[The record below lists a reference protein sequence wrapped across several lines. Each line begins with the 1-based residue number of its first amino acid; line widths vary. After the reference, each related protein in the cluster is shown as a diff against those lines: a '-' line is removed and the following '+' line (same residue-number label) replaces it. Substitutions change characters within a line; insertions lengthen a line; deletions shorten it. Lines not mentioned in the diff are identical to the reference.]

1 MRSKAKYMAIVAI
14 VVVAILAIT
23 LVSCGGSVTE
33 ETTKWLAGEKTN
45 ATVTDKVTIS
55 DVKVNFSE
63 GLLKGDLL
71 KIKSLDIVSTRV
83 INGDK
88 LSLSL
93 KVENIKGVSFSNMI
107 NTVLGSVLKDIK
119 LDGISQIGGIE
130 IILNYDPKA
139 EIVLTGEFHGYD
151 LNKMLPN
158 EPAGDSNP
166 NKEKFVNITAEEVTG
181 ENHTKETALINGILD
196 LLDNPI
202 YGPATFDK
210 NGTGKPGLAN
220 IIALANI
227 ALEQYGA
234 ENFYNA
240 SGVET
245 QYNANS
251 IIDMIFGTDA
261 HLNIGEIIED
271 VLTIAQLKMTASETQ
286 KVGGKNVY
294 KSTAMSANV
303 SAFVDSATVQNIG
316 KNIGGILGA
325 LGVDLGD
332 ISLDDI
338 SGILKGEI
346 NLEAKVKVES
356 TYTNN

>member
-33 ETTKWLAGEKTN
+33 ETTKWLAGKKTN
-45 ATVTDKVTIS
+45 ATVIDKVTLS
-55 DVKVNFSE
+55 DVKVNLSD
-63 GLLKGDLL
+63 GALKGDLV

-83 INGDK
+83 IDGDK

-93 KVENIKGVSFSNMI
+93 KVENIKEVKFSSLI
-107 NTVLGSVLKDIK
+107 NGVLGNVLKDIK

-130 IILNYDPKA
+130 IILNYDPTA

-158 EPAGDSNP
+158 EPEGDSNP
-166 NKEKFVNITAEEVTG
+166 NKEKFINLKAEEVTG
-181 ENHTKETALINGILD
+181 TDHTKETALIGAIVD

-210 NGTGKPGLAN
+210 DGKGTSNLAN
-220 IIALANI
+220 IVALAKV

-234 ENFYNA
+234 DKFYNA

-245 QYNANS
+245 QYDANS
-251 IIDMIFGTDA
+251 IIDMIFGNDA

-294 KSTAMSANV
+294 KSTAMSANINALV
-303 SAFVDSATVQNIG
+303 NEDTVETIG

-325 LGVDLGD
+325 LGVDLGN
-332 ISLDDI
+332 IDI
-338 SGILKGEI
+338 SGILNGEI
-346 NLEAKVKVES
+346 TLEAKVKVES
-356 TYTNN
+356 TYANN

>member
-23 LVSCGGSVTE
+23 LVSCGGSVSE

-55 DVKVNFSE
+55 DVSIKFSD
-63 GLLKGDLL
+63 GILKGNLL

-83 INGDK
+83 IVGDK

-93 KVENIKGVSFSNMI
+93 KVENIKGVSFNTMI

-119 LDGISQIGGIE
+119 LDGINNIAGIE
-130 IILNYDPKA
+130 IILNYDPTA

-151 LNKMLPN
+151 LNEMITTAP
-158 EPAGDSNP
+158 EGDSNP
-166 NKEKFVNITAEEVTG
+166 NKEKFINITAEEVTG

-210 NGTGKPGLAN
+210 DGKGKPSLAN
-220 IIALANI
+220 IVALAKI

-234 ENFYNA
+234 NNFYNA

-245 QYNANS
+245 EYNANG
-251 IIDMIFGTDA
+251 IIDMIFGNDA
-261 HLNIGEIIED
+261 HLNIGEVIED

-294 KSTAMSANV
+294 SKTEMSANV
-303 SAFVDSATVQNIG
+303 SAFVDEGTVQNIG

-346 NLEAKVKVES
+346 NLEARVKVES